1 MRSRLPELKLLQ
13 SENAWAERAEVL
25 SKFLRDRL
33 QNRGSTVK
41 VLEAGCGRSWPL
53 DLGDFQIELTGIDTD
68 EDALNARIREVGDID
83 HPIVGDLREVVLKHG
98 EFDLIYS
105 CEVLEHINGAESVLE
120 RFLDWLKPDG
130 VAVCIFPDRDTVFGL
145 LTRCSP
151 HWIHVAYHKYIM
163 GIATAGARG
172 FGPYRTTYDRV
183 ISRRGMHSFCAAHG
197 CTIALEYG
205 RAPGLADWP
214 GWFFSLYR
222 MIAPVIAKLS
232 FGSLAWEHIGL
243 VYVIQKRLLHTPAAR
258 GNLPASRR

>member
-1 MRSRLPELKLLQ
+1 MRRTLSEIKLL
-13 SENAWAERAEVL
+13 STENAWAERARVL
-25 SKFLRDRL
+25 STYLREKF
-33 QNRGSTVK
+33 QNRSTPIK

-53 DLGDFQIELTGIDTD
+53 DLGDFRMELTGVDTD
-68 EDALNARIREVGDID
+68 KDALNARMREVGDID

-105 CEVLEHINGAESVLE
+105 CEVLEHINGAESLLE

-130 VAVCIFPDRDTVFGL
+130 VAICIFPDRDTVFGL

-163 GIATAGARG
+163 GITAAGTPG
-172 FGPYRTTYDRV
+172 FGPYRTIYDRV
-183 ISRRGMHSFCAAHG
+183 ISRRGMHSFCEAHG
-197 CTIALEYG
+197 CGIALEYG

-214 GWFFSLYR
+214 GWFFFLYR

-232 FGSLAWEHIGL
+232 FGSLAWKHIGL
-243 VYVIQKRLLHTPAAR
+243 VYVIQKQPIHKPAAR
-258 GNLPASRR
+258 GNRLAS